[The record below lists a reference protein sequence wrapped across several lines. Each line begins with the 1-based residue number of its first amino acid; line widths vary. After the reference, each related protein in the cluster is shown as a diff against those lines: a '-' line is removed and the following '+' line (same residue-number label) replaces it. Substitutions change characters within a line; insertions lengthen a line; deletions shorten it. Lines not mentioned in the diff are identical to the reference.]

1 MKRLS
6 VLLVVLAV
14 VVLAVPALAAGPS
27 LTVNGPSSVTIISGC
42 QNVVWTASVSGGV
55 PPYTLYEWKRNGTAV
70 GTNSSTLTL
79 QYCTTPGQSSSFTDT
94 ISCTVADS
102 DGREGSGSKNTT
114 INLQG

>member
-6 VLLVVLAV
+6 ILVAVLAL
-14 VVLAVPALAAGPS
+14 VLAAVPVLAAGPS

-42 QNVVWTASVSGGV
+42 QNVVWTCSASGGT
-55 PPYTLYEWKRNGTAV
+55 PPYVLYTWKRNGSLV

-79 QYCTTPGQSSSFTDT
+79 NYCTTPGQTTSFTDT

>member
-6 VLLVVLAV
+6 ALLVLLGL

-27 LTVNGPSSVTIISGC
+27 VTVNGPSSVTIVSGC
-42 QNVVWTASVSGGV
+42 QNVVWTASVSGGT
-55 PPYTLYEWKRNGTAV
+55 PPYVLYTWKRNGALV

-79 QYCTTPGQSSSFTDT
+79 SYCTTPGQTTSFTDT
-94 ISCTVADS
+94 ITCTVADS
-102 DGREGSGSKNTT
+102 NGREGTGSKDTT